1 MDYMDLKNK
10 LTGMFDAGKLQAA
23 PGEWGFFNE
32 TQRAIRRVGY
42 ATNLTGEII
51 QRAGEAK
58 VDFLLTHHDSWE
70 SPTPFSTRRWM
81 MPDSAPARPWR
92 PLWV

>member
-32 TQRAIRRVGY
+32 TQR
-42 ATNLTGEII
+42 EII

-70 SPTPFSTRRWM
+70 SPTPFSTRRWT

>member
-32 TQRAIRRVGY
+32 TQREIRTVGY
-42 ATNLTGEII
+42 API
-51 QRAGEAK
+51 
-58 VDFLLTHHDSWE
+58 
-70 SPTPFSTRRWM
+70 
-81 MPDSAPARPWR
+81 
-92 PLWV
+92 

>member
-32 TQRAIRRVGY
+32 TQR
-42 ATNLTGEII
+42 EILSLI
-51 QRAGEAK
+51 
-58 VDFLLTHHDSWE
+58 HI
-70 SPTPFSTRRWM
+70 
-81 MPDSAPARPWR
+81 
-92 PLWV
+92 